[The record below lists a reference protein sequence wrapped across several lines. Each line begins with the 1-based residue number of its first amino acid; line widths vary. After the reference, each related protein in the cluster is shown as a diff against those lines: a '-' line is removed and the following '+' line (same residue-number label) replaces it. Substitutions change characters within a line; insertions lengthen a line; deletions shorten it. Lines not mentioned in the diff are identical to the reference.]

1 MKYIRDLFWLI
12 DRAVIS
18 PVFLYALVFTTA
30 LAVSYI
36 IIDITVMPYHL
47 KGW

>member
-1 MKYIRDLFWLI
+1 MKYIRDLFLLI

-36 IIDITVMPYHL
+36 VIDITVTPYYL